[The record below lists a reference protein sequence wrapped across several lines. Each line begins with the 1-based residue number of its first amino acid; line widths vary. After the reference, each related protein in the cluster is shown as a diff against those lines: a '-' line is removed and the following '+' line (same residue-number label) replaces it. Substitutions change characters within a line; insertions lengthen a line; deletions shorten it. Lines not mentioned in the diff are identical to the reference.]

1 MMTTSVWGIIIGVDC
16 QYAKKCVILQKE
28 KIKGNEV
35 EAE

>member
-16 QYAKKCVILQKE
+16 QYAKKM
-28 KIKGNEV
+28 KGNEV